1 MKWCWLIRI
10 NFSMLFYLSP
20 KMVRYSMKFLYFS
33 SSLFRFQIWHQ
44 CFRSRRANDDVFPG
58 TKIALFYRNPVVV
71 SSPRRFNF
79 GIVKR
84 EAAKKNVAWWWEFL
98 RSLFKTDIG
107 NLFRLFLKQK
117 SGYMKFR
124 FFRRQNPAR
133 FYRWRCQESPKTAP
147 EHRALDRGDQFVP
160 WSWTIFRK
168 GFEGWF
174 LKVYFVN

>member
-1 MKWCWLIRI
+1 MMLIDTNKLFYVI
-10 NFSMLFYLSP
+10 LPESKNGSLFHEISVLFVVTFQIPNLTSML
-20 KMVRYSMKFLYFS
+20 
-33 SSLFRFQIWHQ
+33 Q
-44 CFRSRRANDDVFPG
+44 RSRKLNDDVFPG
-58 TKIALFYRNPVVV
+58 TKIALFYRNPVVI
-71 SSPRRFNF
+71 SSPHRFNF
-79 GIVKR
+79 GVVKR

-98 RSLFKTDIG
+98 RSLFKTNIG